1 MKLKSINQR
10 IKFLI
15 DELNLNSRAF
25 SIKLGIDSTVM
36 HNIIS
41 GRMSMPSYV
50 VLEKILL
57 TFDNIDAKWLIT
69 GKGNA
74 YEYSEE
80 QISVL
85 NETSPLYE
93 NSSKDIRLENE
104 IINLKGQI
112 EAYKNVITSLSK
124 NNSSSK

>member
-41 GRMSMPSYV
+41 GRMSMPSYI

>member
-25 SIKLGIDSTVM
+25 SIKLGIDPTVM
-36 HNIIS
+36 HNIVS

-57 TFDNIDAKWLIT
+57 TFDNINAKWLIT